1 MREETSNGVVLTVS
15 ASAPVSACNCV
26 VTSVT
31 LNPAAAACTVSL
43 YDPLP
48 QIKAPGVTSAAQTTV
63 GATLRIAL
71 AAPASVASVAVPYAS
86 GIEFQNGCIAVVTG
100 AGATASVGYAVIGG

>member
-1 MREETSNGVVLTVS
+1 MRPETCTGVVLTVS
-15 ASAPVSACNCV
+15 ASAPISANNCV
-26 VTSVT
+26 ITALS

-63 GATLRIAL
+63 GATLRVTL
-71 AAPASVASVAVPYAS
+71 SAPASVGSVSIPLPSA
-86 GIEFQNGCIAVVTG
+86 IEFQNGCIAVVTG
-100 AGATASVGYAVIGG
+100 TAATANVGYSVIGG

>member
-26 VTSVT
+26 ITSIT

-48 QIKAPGVTSAAQTTV
+48 QIKAPGVTSAAQTTT
-63 GATLRIAL
+63 GATLRVTL
-71 AAPASVASVAVPYAS
+71 SGAANANSVVYAVDS
-86 GIEFQNGCIAVVTG
+86 GIEFANGCIAVITG
-100 AGATASVGYAVIGG
+100 TGATASVGYAQLGG

>member
-1 MREETSNGVVLTVS
+1 MREETSSSVVVPVT
-15 ASAPVSACNCV
+15 ASQAISACNCV
-26 VTSVT
+26 ITSVT

-48 QIKAPGVTSAAQTTV
+48 QIKAPGVTAAAQTTV
-63 GATLRIAL
+63 GAVLRITL
-71 AAPASVASVAVPYAS
+71 SAPASVASVAVPYTS

-100 AGATASVGYAVIGG
+100 VAATASIGYAVIGG